1 MAKTLYPGVE
11 IPDVVD
17 RAHPIAA
24 VETGIPVF
32 VGLGRS
38 EDNGGVGEPVRS
50 FAEFEKRFGMPRYR
64 LSEAVRLFF
73 DNGGLQCYV
82 SAVPGDKPSHEG
94 LRAGLAAAKDIAEAD
109 LVVVPDAALVRADAY
124 GALMQDVLKDC
135 ARTRRFAVLE
145 AREGADFGTAWRSWG
160 AAYAMPGGK
169 AAGLIAAE
177 DAIHG
182 PWKAPAE
189 LPNGTLAREGEW
201 KYVTVRR
208 LSIFIERSLER
219 GLDWVAHEPRNA
231 DLFSL
236 VRGVVKHFLLD
247 LWRKGALVGPEPE
260 SAFFLRCDG
269 TTLGLEDLDDGDFII
284 EVSFAPIKPKEFV
297 VLRIVQKAAA

>member
-1 MAKTLYPGVE
+1 MAKTIYPGVD

-17 RAHPIAA
+17 RAHPIEA

-32 VGLGRS
+32 VGLGKS
-38 EDNGGVGEPVRS
+38 EDNGGVGAPVRS

-73 DNGGLQCYV
+73 DNGGSRCYV
-82 SAVPGDKPSHEG
+82 SAVPGDKPTHEG
-94 LRAGLAAAKDIAEAD
+94 LRAGLAAATDLHDAD
-109 LVVVPDAALVRADAY
+109 LVAVPDAALVRADAY
-124 GALMQDVLKDC
+124 GALAQDVLKDC

-145 AREGADFGTAWRSWG
+145 AREGVDFGTAWRSWG
-160 AAYAMPGGK
+160 AAYAVPCGK

-208 LSIFIERSLER
+208 LSILIERSIER

-231 DLFSL
+231 ELFSL

-247 LWRKGALVGPEPE
+247 LWRKGALVGPELE

-269 TTLGLEDLDDGDFII
+269 TTMGIEDLDDGDFII
-284 EVSFAPIKPKEFV
+284 EVSFAPIKPSEFV
-297 VLRIVQKAAA
+297 VLRIVQKLTA